1 MANPYTYG
9 FRPAYNR
16 SGVGHETPVRMRIAS
31 AYAPTVN
38 GTSTGIGVGDVVKLV
53 NDGTVA
59 LAAVGDAVFGVIIGV
74 EGYYDSTGSIQGPMI
89 TGSVVP
95 SGVTYGTNYSR
106 ETAVLV
112 QPAFGMRFWA
122 LSDDAST
129 ATTYVGYRALINE
142 NVDINLVAVSSRQAP
157 LIDISTHGT
166 ANTLAFRIVDIPGPD
181 SQVDWASLYVPL
193 LIEVNLTQNA
203 GLMSATGV

>member
-1 MANPYTYG
+1 MANPYLYG

-16 SGVGHETPVRMRIAS
+16 AGVGHESPVRMRIAS

-38 GTSTGIGVGDVVKLV
+38 AVSTGIGIGDVVKLV

-59 LAAVGDAVFGVIIGV
+59 LAAVGDAVFGVIVGV
-74 EGYYDSTGSIQGPMI
+74 EQYYDSSGSIQGPMV

-106 ETAVLV
+106 ETVVLV

-122 LSDDAST
+122 LADDAST
-129 ATTYVGYRALINE
+129 ATTYAGYRAFINE

-157 LIDISTHGT
+157 LIDISTHNT
-166 ANTLAFRIVDIPGPD
+166 TNTLVWRIVDIPGPD

-193 LIEVNLTQNA
+193 LVEANLVQNP